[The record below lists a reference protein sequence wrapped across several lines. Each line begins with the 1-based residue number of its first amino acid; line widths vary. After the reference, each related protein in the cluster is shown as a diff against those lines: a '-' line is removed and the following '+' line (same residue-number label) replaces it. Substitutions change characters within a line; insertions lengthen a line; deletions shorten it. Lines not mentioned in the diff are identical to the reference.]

1 MLRWYFIA
9 MDVLDA
15 DDEALSSRGRFAVR
29 DIVQVDK
36 FYIPS
41 SYFYCYVLLRFL
53 AHEWWLPIVEFIK
66 HLISS

>member
-1 MLRWYFIA
+1 

-53 AHEWWLPIVEFIK
+53 AHE
-66 HLISS
+66 